1 MINVERI
8 PHLIKYMGSKRE
20 ILEYINTSIEDLNV
34 DSEWFCDL
42 FSGTSVVAGAL
53 KDDYNIHA
61 NDIQEYSSI
70 FSNTYFSNLKKT
82 INLNILDEIYNKSLM
97 LVNEFEEKYPDL
109 RFDYSDVKFFTELKK
124 IESEQ
129 QSLINRRFDIG
140 FNLFTKYYSGTYWSF
155 DQCVWIDSIRA
166 IAEDYKGLPEY
177 YAILSSL
184 IFAMSYASQSTGHFA
199 QYRDVTESNMNDIMI
214 YRNKDIWTLFSK
226 KFEELLNLLDSDIN
240 KEKKITSLDYVDCLR
255 IVEENSIIYADP
267 PYSTVHYSRFY
278 HAIETLVRYDHPT
291 IKYKGRY
298 RDDRHQSPFDKRS
311 EVKDAFTLLF
321 EGVKARKSHLILSYS
336 DNGMISQTDILSIGE
351 IIFGKD
357 YVSDVKTKEYI
368 HSKMGRSDEHQ
379 MEVNE
384 LIISYKRR

>member
-20 ILEYINTSIEDLNV
+20 ILEYINTSIENLNI

-70 FSNTYFSNLKKT
+70 FSNTYFSNFKKT
-82 INLNILDEIYNKSLM
+82 INLNILDEIYHKSLL

-109 RFDYSDVKFFTELKK
+109 RFDYSDVKYFSELKE
-124 IESEQ
+124 IEAEQ

-166 IAEDYKGLPEY
+166 VAEDYKGFPEY

-199 QYRDVTESNMNDIMI
+199 QYRDVTESNMNDIMM
-214 YRNKDIWTLFSK
+214 YRNKEIWTLFSK

-240 KEKKITSLDYVDCLR
+240 KERKITSLDYVDCLR
-255 IVEENSIIYADP
+255 IVEKNSIIYADP
-267 PYSTVHYSRFY
+267 PYSAVHYSRFY
-278 HAIETLVRYDHPT
+278 HAIETLVRYDHPI

-298 RDDRHQSPFDKRS
+298 RDDRHQSPFDKKT

-321 EGVKARKSHLILSYS
+321 KGVKNRKSHLILSYS
-336 DNGMISQTDILSIGE
+336 DNGMISQEDILSIGKSV
-351 IIFGKD
+351 FGKD
-357 YVSDVKTKEYI
+357 YTSDVKSKEYM

-379 MEVNE
+379 MDVNE
-384 LIISYKRR
+384 LIISYKRK